1 METNRDVNTPTAVAF
16 TMALPQRRAKSAF
29 DLPTLTMRALTEKNQ
44 RLTKYA
50 VETSTPEA
58 KATTLQGLSPRQRFI
73 KRTLDIVLVS
83 IVLVLA
89 LPVMTLVAIAIK
101 TTSRGPILFKQR
113 RVGEGGKLFTIY
125 KFRSMVVNAEA
136 LQANVNVKDENGN
149 VIHKQKND
157 PRVTAIGRIIRKT
170 SLDELPQLF
179 NVLKGDMSLVGPR
192 PELPW
197 LVEQYESWQQQRFMA
212 PQGITGWWQVN
223 GRSDTPC
230 HLSTD
235 KDIWYIQN
243 YSVWLDLKILFMTVP
258 ALLKGK
264 GAF

>member
-1 METNRDVNTPTAVAF
+1 M
-16 TMALPQRRAKSAF
+16 PQIEIVEKANQRAAERARRAKQILEIS
-29 DLPTLTMRALTEKNQ
+29 DSVIKESTLAKNNALTK
-44 RLTKYA
+44 LIA
-50 VETSTPEA
+50 APAAEA
-58 KATTLQGLSPRQRFI
+58 KPLMGLTPTQRRM
-73 KRTLDIVLVS
+73 KRAMDIVLVS
-83 IVLVLA
+83 MILVLA
-89 LPVMTLVAIAIK
+89 FPVMLTVAIAIK
-101 TTSRGPILFKQR
+101 VTSPGPVLFKQR

-136 LQANVNVKDENGN
+136 LQTKVNIRDENGN

-170 SLDELPQLF
+170 SLDELPQLL

-197 LVEQYESWQQQRFMA
+197 LVENYEAWQRQRFLA

-223 GRSDTPC
+223 GRSDTAC

-243 YSVWLDLKILFMTVP
+243 YSIWLDLKILFMTVP